1 MHCPVACSHIGR
13 QSNPLCRKT
22 GCFCSNMWLYCAF
35 EDFSPDGDS
44 HYLVDFP
51 FIENDYHYDMLLGFG
66 NNCECLEPPHVRENM
81 KRKIH
86 ALSVMYEK

>member
-1 MHCPVACSHIGR
+1 
-13 QSNPLCRKT
+13 
-22 GCFCSNMWLYCAF
+22 MWLYCAF

-81 KRKIH
+81 SAKYMLFLLCTR
-86 ALSVMYEK
+86 SSP